1 MPDLRRTRKNIK
13 IALAVLVGVDVIT
26 LIVLLSPL
34 VGSTQSRR
42 AELDRLWSELRVK
55 TSQVEPLTNLPK
67 KVSLANQQIADFYE
81 KRFPGQESQIL
92 TRFGKLAVTNGVAI
106 ERVSY
111 KVKDE
116 EAGRLQPVE
125 MNADLTGSY
134 VSLAQFINALERDEM
149 MFIINSISL
158 AGEQSGPIKLQMK
171 VETYMKA
178 GT

>member
-1 MPDLRRTRKNIK
+1 
-13 IALAVLVGVDVIT
+13 
-26 LIVLLSPL
+26 
-34 VGSTQSRR
+34 
-42 AELDRLWSELRVK
+42 
-55 TSQVEPLTNLPK
+55 
-67 KVSLANQQIADFYE
+67 FYA

-92 TRFGKLAVTNGVAI
+92 TQFGKLAVTNGVAI

-125 MNADLTGSY
+125 MDADLTGSY

-149 MFIINSISL
+149 MFIIDNISL
-158 AGEQSGPIKLQMK
+158 AGEQNGPIKLQMK